1 MTPTT
6 TPEPV
11 PDHKTRIASLTAA
24 SGAGAKPPAL
34 PAAPAAS
41 SPAPEED
48 DVRLVVEKMMDLA
61 TIIAAA
67 TKATSQALAEN
78 KAAIA
83 GLQATLPSACIE
95 AVKREWLLRAG
106 SAEQQDPFVAVKQDL
121 ERLLLISADC
131 VGSVK
136 AMFWLGLFLV
146 GGIATVIVRSL
157 M

>member
-1 MTPTT
+1 M

-11 PDHKTRIASLTAA
+11 PSDHKTRIASLTAT
-24 SGAGAKPPAL
+24 SGAGTKPPAP

-78 KAAIA
+78 KAAITT
-83 GLQATLPSACIE
+83 LQATLPSACTE
-95 AVKREWLLRAG
+95 AVKREWLQRAG
-106 SAEQQDPFVAVKQDL
+106 SAEQRDPLATVKEDL
-121 ERLLLISADC
+121 QRLLDKVSDL
-131 VGSVK
+131 VGSTK
-136 AMFWLGLFLV
+136 AMFWLGLVLTAAV
-146 GGIATVIVRSL
+146 VTVIVKSVR
-157 M
+157 